1 MWDFSWVTELSAWAG
16 LGTLVLLEVVL
27 GVDNLVFISI
37 LVGRLPA
44 EQKRQAFFT
53 GLGLALF
60 MRLVLLAAIAWI
72 IGLTEPLFSLGG
84 RVFSARDLIL
94 MGGGVFL
101 LFKGTLELHERL
113 EGHLAAPADAGRHA
127 GFWRVIAQIIALD
140 AVFSLD
146 SIITSVG
153 MVDHVSIMMLA
164 VAAAMLVM
172 AVAAAP
178 LLAFVER
185 YPSVIVL
192 CLGFLL
198 MIGLSLLTDGLGYHI
213 PKGYLYAAIIFA
225 VLVEAANQ
233 WALRNRRKRISMR
246 DMRESTAR
254 VVLGLLGGR
263 SGHGDA
269 QLDAAAL
276 AGEDGDALFAP
287 EERDMVARVIRLSG
301 RTARFI
307 MIPRQRVNWLDSR
320 ADRETVYR
328 FAASSSLPWLPVLRR
343 ETDDVLGVVR
353 AGELLLP
360 APASSGASPG
370 ARWKL
375 TDYIR
380 PAPTIFEHTALADI
394 LDDFRAHPAPLS
406 FVRDEYGS
414 VVGLITPAELLSVLA
429 GQVGDLPAGPEFC
442 RQPDGSWRLPGRLSV
457 DAVTAWLGISLPPRS
472 TSATLAGLILER
484 LGHIP
489 VVGERLRLQGWELEI
504 IRMDRQRI
512 DEVRAVKTVP
522 VGKAKRA

>member
-1 MWDFSWVTELSAWAG
+1 MSG
-16 LGTLVLLEVVL
+16 
-27 GVDNLVFISI
+27 
-37 LVGRLPA
+37 
-44 EQKRQAFFT
+44 
-53 GLGLALF
+53 
-60 MRLVLLAAIAWI
+60 
-72 IGLTEPLFSLGG
+72 
-84 RVFSARDLIL
+84 
-94 MGGGVFL
+94 
-101 LFKGTLELHERL
+101 
-113 EGHLAAPADAGRHA
+113 PADAGRHA

-153 MVDHVSIMMLA
+153 MVDHVSVMMLA
-164 VAAAMLVM
+164 VVAAMLVM
-172 AVAAAP
+172 ALAAAP
-178 LLAFVER
+178 LLRFVER
-185 YPSVIVL
+185 HPSVIVL

-198 MIGLSLLTDGLGYHI
+198 MIGLGLLTDGLGYHI

-225 VLVEAANQ
+225 VLVEACNQ

-276 AGEDGDALFAP
+276 AGESRGALFAP

-307 MIPRQRVNWLDSR
+307 MIPRQRV
-320 ADRETVYR
+320 
-328 FAASSSLPWLPVLRR
+328 
-343 ETDDVLGVVR
+343 LGVVR
-353 AGELLLP
+353 TGELLLP
-360 APASSGASPG
+360 APDVSGDAP
-370 ARWKL
+370 WKL

-380 PAPTIFEHTALADI
+380 SAPTIFEHTALADI

-414 VVGLITPAELLSVLA
+414 VVGMITPAELLSVLA
-429 GQVGDLPAGPEFC
+429 GQVGDLPAGPESC
-442 RQPDGSWRLPGRLSV
+442 RLPDGSWRMPGRLSV

-472 TSATLAGLILER
+472 ASATLAGLILER

-489 VVGERLRLQGWELEI
+489 VTGERLRLQGWELEI
-504 IRMDRQRI
+504 TRMDRQRI
-512 DEVRAVKTVP
+512 DEVRAVKLP
-522 VGKAKRA
+522 ESGRKKERGAA

>member
-1 MWDFSWVTELSAWAG
+1 MFDFSWVTELSAWAG

-37 LVGRLPA
+37 LSARLPA
-44 EQKRQAFFT
+44 RQKRQAFLT
-53 GLGLALF
+53 GLGLALL
-60 MRLVLLAAIAWI
+60 MRLVLLSAIAWI

-84 RVFSARDLIL
+84 RAFSARDLIL

-113 EGHLAAPADAGRHA
+113 EGHMADPGAAPRQA
-127 GFWRVIAQIIALD
+127 GFWQVIIQIVVLD

-153 MVDHVSIMMLA
+153 MAEHVSVMMLA
-164 VAAAMLVM
+164 VVAAMAVM
-172 AVAAAP
+172 LLAARP

-185 YPSVIVL
+185 HPTVIVL

-198 MIGLSLLTDGLGYHI
+198 MIGLSLLADGLGYHL
-213 PKGYLYAAIIFA
+213 PKGYMYAAIIFA
-225 VLVEAANQ
+225 VLVEACNQ

-246 DMRESTAR
+246 DMRESAAR
-254 VVLGLLGGR
+254 VILNLLGGERAGR
-263 SGHGDA
+263 SEA

-276 AGEDGDALFAP
+276 AGESGEHLFAP

-307 MIPRQRVNWLDSR
+307 MTPRHRVAWLDSK

-328 FAASSSLPWLPVLRR
+328 FAAASSLAWLPVLRR
-343 ETDDVLGVVR
+343 ETDDVLGVAH
-353 AGELLLP
+353 AGDLLL
-360 APASSGASPG
+360 AA
-370 ARWKL
+370 AREHGPNTAWNLADFVK
-375 TDYIR
+375 
-380 PAPTIFEHTALADI
+380 PAPTVFEHTSLADI
-394 LDDFRAHPAPLS
+394 LEDLRAHPAPLA

-414 VVGLITPAELLSVLA
+414 VVGLITPAELLSVLG
-429 GQVGDLPAGPEFC
+429 GQMGDMPSGPEAC
-442 RQPDGSWRLPGRLSV
+442 RRADGSWLMPGRLSV
-457 DAVTAWLGISLPPRS
+457 DAVTAWLGISLPLRS
-472 TSATLAGLILER
+472 ASATLAGVILER

-489 VVGERLRLQGWELEI
+489 TQGERLRLQGWELEI
-504 IRMDRQRI
+504 TRMEGRRI
-512 DEVRAVKTVP
+512 DEVRAVRLPKA
-522 VGKAKRA
+522 GKK